1 MVICCFFQGDPEAFS
16 TGCAHAFDI
25 DFKSARHISSS
36 VNVQESGLGREI
48 RDDAC
53 YVAGPRNGERTL

>member
-1 MVICCFFQGDPEAFS
+1 MVICCFIEGDPEAVS

-25 DFKSARHISSS
+25 DLKGARRICSS
-36 VNVQESGLGREI
+36 VNVQESRLGTEI